1 MATAI
6 HQRTEGTIMNAKV
19 AAVTALISLSAA
31 LSGAAHANYIAP
43 EIRSV
48 LVEVCVNTQ
57 QDDRLALTQTFKA
70 NRLSKKAAVAKV
82 VCNGQQL
89 MDFARSANA
98 SKVVAMLT
106 PYEADAKVSISDVVA
121 P

>member
-1 MATAI
+1 
-6 HQRTEGTIMNAKV
+6 MNAKV

-31 LSGAAHANYIAP
+31 LSGAAHANTYIAP

-98 SKVVAMLT
+98 SKVVAMLA